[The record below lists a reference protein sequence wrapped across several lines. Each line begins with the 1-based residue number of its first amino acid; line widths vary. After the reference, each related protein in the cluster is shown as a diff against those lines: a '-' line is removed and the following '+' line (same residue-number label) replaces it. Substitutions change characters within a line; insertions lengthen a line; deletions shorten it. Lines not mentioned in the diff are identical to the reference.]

1 VGSVQKD
8 PMTSLEENWSAIG
21 AGTAGL
27 PLNNAVNNFR
37 VASTPLLGV
46 MGTTNYN
53 SLQAR
58 MRASFSGVTLTA
70 GYTFAKNLGFIVPSS
85 VQGGAAMPWLYR
97 TYDYG
102 PLPFDI
108 SHNFQMTAVA
118 ELPFGKNKHWL
129 SGGKAGLVL
138 GGWQVSGLF
147 SRFTGRPFSAVA
159 SATSL
164 NAVNSFQFANCV
176 STPHQTGD
184 IFHWY
189 DPSAFAAPANG
200 TFGNCGQDVLRGPGL
215 INGDAGLERKFPI
228 KERAAFLFRAEMF
241 NLSNTPHHASP
252 GFNSSTGTTSANSIS
267 SSSFMQAFNI
277 ANTGRDGIDQ
287 RTLRLSLKVNW

>member
-1 VGSVQKD
+1 
-8 PMTSLEENWSAIG
+8 MTSLEENWSAIG
-21 AGTAGL
+21 TGTAGL
-27 PLNNAVNNFR
+27 PLNNAVNNYR
-37 VASTPLLGV
+37 VASTPLLGIL
-46 MGTTNYN
+46 GTTNYN

-58 MRASFSGVTLTA
+58 MRANLPGVSLTA

-108 SHNFQMTAVA
+108 SHNLQVTAVA
-118 ELPFGKNKHWL
+118 EVPFGKNKRWL
-129 SGGKAGLVL
+129 SSGKAGLVL
-138 GGWQVSGLF
+138 GGWQVSALF
-147 SRFTGRPFSAVA
+147 SRFTGRPFSVVA
-159 SATSL
+159 NATSL
-164 NAVNSFQFANCV
+164 NAVNSFQFANCI

-184 IFHWY
+184 IYQWY
-189 DPSAFAAPANG
+189 DVSAFAAPSNG
-200 TFGNCGQDVLRGPGL
+200 TFGNCGQNVLRGPGL
-215 INGDAGLERKFPI
+215 INADAGLERRFPI
-228 KERAAFLFRAEMF
+228 KERFAFRFRAEMF

-277 ANTGRDGIDQ
+277 ANTGRDGLDQ
-287 RTLRLSLKVNW
+287 RTLRLSLKLSW